1 MTYRGLNVTT
11 RSPISPYVDAVNK
24 AAEEHTRCNKL
35 SNANSSINF
44 RARTL
49 EVFPEQNRQVSQTQE
64 AAESRM
70 KRGLAVYSF
79 QMLCFGG
86 TKSQVEASP
95 SSGQLANVSAGRP
108 QRPRKDSS
116 REKW

>member
-11 RSPISPYVDAVNK
+11 RGPISPYVDAVYK
-24 AAEEHTRCNKL
+24 AAEEHTRCNEL
-35 SNANSSINF
+35 SNTNIC
-44 RARTL
+44 
-49 EVFPEQNRQVSQTQE
+49 PEPNRQVSQTQE
-64 AAESRM
+64 AAELRM
-70 KRGLAVYSF
+70 KRCLAVYSF

-95 SSGQLANVSAGRP
+95 SSGQPTNVSA
-108 QRPRKDSS
+108 DSS